1 MAMDQDQASVHL
13 PASLRIRLERL
24 ATLTSQSLEGLIV
37 KTLSSNL
44 PPLPDDFP
52 AADREALRALE
63 SLNDDDLWNV
73 TNAALSKSDYARV
86 TALRERRREGTLTA
100 GERAELDELL
110 RAADLLT
117 LKKAYAAVLL
127 TWRGHRLPPPP
138 SLSAANAQK

>member
-127 TWRGHRLPPPP
+127 T
-138 SLSAANAQK
+138 